1 MKKMFL
7 KNSQNLQKT
16 PLPEACSFGTL
27 ALAFSYEFCGI
38 FKNTFFAE
46 HDWVT
51 GSKKS
56 WKVDL
61 FYKVS
66 GEPWGK
72 ISNNFNKN
80 YEQQKFV
87 LFVFVI

>member
-46 HDWVT
+46 HDGVT

-61 FYKVS
+61 FS
-66 GEPWGK
+66 GEPWG
-72 ISNNFNKN
+72 SFRRTLGKN
-80 YEQQKFV
+80 QQQ
-87 LFVFVI
+87 LQ